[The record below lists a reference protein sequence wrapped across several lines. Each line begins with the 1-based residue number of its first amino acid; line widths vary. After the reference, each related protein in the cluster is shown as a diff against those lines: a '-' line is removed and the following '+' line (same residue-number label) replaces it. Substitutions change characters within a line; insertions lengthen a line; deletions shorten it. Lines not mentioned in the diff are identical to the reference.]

1 MKLGRISLRSIFLI
15 FFCAV
20 LFFSLWMSSPD
31 FKKLVYRVTKLGYH
45 SEPMKEDRAS
55 ERISEGEHIVNRASV
70 KIDALQETRSVPSS
84 LELASEAKPPESP
97 GTVAEPVGP
106 APLSLETKTPG
117 DSVEEAIPGDTTASL
132 KRTYYSLHIGSF
144 QNPANARKRVELLIK
159 TGLDNVWWRKVTIP
173 GKGRWYRVYIGKH
186 QDRAEAL
193 RLGKKLKAEGVI
205 EEFFVHE
212 LTETS
217 GPGS

>member
-1 MKLGRISLRSIFLI
+1 MT
-15 FFCAV
+15 
-20 LFFSLWMSSPD
+20 SPD
-31 FKKLVYRVTKLGYH
+31 LKKLLYRATKLGYH

-55 ERISEGEHIVNRASV
+55 EHISEGEHIVNRASV
-70 KIDALQETRSVPSS
+70 KIEAPQETRSVPSS
-84 LELASEAKPPESP
+84 LEVASEAEPSGSP

-106 APLSLETKTPG
+106 APLSLETKTAG
-117 DSVEEAIPGDTTASL
+117 DSVEEAIPKDTTASL

-144 QNPANARKRVELLIK
+144 QNPANARKRVELLVK
-159 TGLDNVWWRKVTIP
+159 TGLDNVWWKKVTIP
-173 GKGRWYRVYIGKH
+173 GKGKWHRVYIGKH
-186 QDRAEAL
+186 QDRPEAL
-193 RLGKKLKAEGVI
+193 SLGKKLKAEGII

>member
-15 FFCAV
+15 FFCVV
-20 LFFSLWMSSPD
+20 LFFSLWMTSPD
-31 FKKLVYRVTKLGYH
+31 LKKLLYRATKLGYH

-55 ERISEGEHIVNRASV
+55 EHIVNRASV
-70 KIDALQETRSVPSS
+70 KIEPLQKTRSVPSS
-84 LELASEAKPPESP
+84 LEVASEAKPPGIP
-97 GTVAEPVGP
+97 GTVAESATPS
-106 APLSLETKTPG
+106 PLSLETKTAG
-117 DSVEEAIPGDTTASL
+117 VSVEEAIPKDTTASL

-159 TGLDNVWWRKVTIP
+159 TGLDNVWWKKVTIP
-173 GKGRWYRVYIGKH
+173 GKGKWNRVYIGKH
-186 QDRAEAL
+186 QDRSEAL
-193 RLGKKLKAEGVI
+193 SLGEKLKTKGVI

>member
-1 MKLGRISLRSIFLI
+1 MT
-15 FFCAV
+15 
-20 LFFSLWMSSPD
+20 SPD
-31 FKKLVYRVTKLGYH
+31 LKKLLYRATKLGYH

-55 ERISEGEHIVNRASV
+55 EHISEGEHIVNRASV
-70 KIDALQETRSVPSS
+70 KIEPLQKTRSVPSS
-84 LELASEAKPPESP
+84 LEVASEAEPPGSP

-106 APLSLETKTPG
+106 APLSLETKTAG
-117 DSVEEAIPGDTTASL
+117 DSVEEAIPKDTTASL

-217 GPGS
+217 GSGS

>member
-55 ERISEGEHIVNRASV
+55 EDISEGEHIVNRASV
-70 KIDALQETRSVPSS
+70 KIEPLQETRSVPSS

-106 APLSLETKTPG
+106 APLSLESKTAG

-144 QNPANARKRVELLIK
+144 QNSGNAKKRAWLLSKRGLPA
-159 TGLDNVWWRKVTIP
+159 WWKKVTIP
-173 GKGRWYRVYIGKH
+173 GKGKWYRVYIGKH